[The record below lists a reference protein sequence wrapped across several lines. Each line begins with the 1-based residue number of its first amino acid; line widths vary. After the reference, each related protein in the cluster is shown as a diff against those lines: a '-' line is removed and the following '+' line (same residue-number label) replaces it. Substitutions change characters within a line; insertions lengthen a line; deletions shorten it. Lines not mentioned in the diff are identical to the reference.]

1 MNKAIYI
8 YAAAALTLASCSS
21 DEVIRQAERADTIS
35 FRGVVGLNTRAVNM
49 TQEKLEKEGM
59 YVTTFTTDGERLY
72 GETPYAL
79 TGGAWVSN
87 PPQKWGGNSQ
97 LSFFL
102 TSPKLSEWAT
112 DFELTAD
119 NKAQELLIT
128 ISEDISTQ
136 KDYVVAYL
144 PNANK
149 DEFNKP
155 TEAHLK
161 HVLSSVVI
169 KAKNTNDAFV
179 YQVKGIRF
187 NGVNRKASVNFL
199 TESARHCAIDTKS
212 YELTYSTAV
221 TLNGESQSLMG
232 SAQNAILAPQPEE
245 GTLAQRWDGSAPA
258 FSTQSYI
265 SVLVN
270 ITSKYGAQ
278 VYPAGGGFGW
288 VAIGL
293 PYEWESGKKY
303 VYTLDFS
310 DGAGRVDPNPGNDV
324 NPDGIDPTKPK
335 DPALGKPILGKRVKF
350 GIAVSPWGD
359 GGSTDVTLGDNQ
371 IKFTVGVDAWADQ
384 EIDTEI
390 N

>member
-35 FRGVVGLNTRAVNM
+35 FRSVVGLNTRAVNM
-49 TQEKLEKEGM
+49 TQDKLENEGM
-59 YVTTFTTDGERLY
+59 YVTTFTPDGERLY
-72 GETPYAL
+72 GETQYTL

-128 ISEDISTQ
+128 IGEDIPTQ

-161 HVLSSVVI
+161 HLLSSVVI

-179 YQVKGIRF
+179 YQVKGIRL
-187 NGVNRKASVNFL
+187 NGVNRRASVNFL

-258 FSTQSYI
+258 LSTQSYI

-310 DGAGRVDPNPGNDV
+310 DGAGRVDPNPGDAV
-324 NPDGIDPTKPK
+324 HPGVG

-371 IKFTVGVDAWADQ
+371 IKFTVGVDAWSDR
-384 EIDTEI
+384 EIDAEI
-390 N
+390 K

>member
-49 TQEKLEKEGM
+49 TQDKLENEGM
-59 YVTTFTTDGERLY
+59 YVTTFTPDGERLY
-72 GETPYAL
+72 GETQYTL

-128 ISEDISTQ
+128 IGENISTQ

-161 HVLSSVVI
+161 HLLSSIEI
-169 KAKNTNDAFV
+169 KAKNTNDAFR
-179 YQVKGIRF
+179 YEVKGIRL
-187 NGVNRKASVNFL
+187 NGVNRKAFVNFL
-199 TESARHCAIDTKS
+199 TESASYSAIDTRT

-258 FSTQSYI
+258 LSTQSYI

-310 DGAGRVDPNPGNDV
+310 DGAGRVDPNPGDAV
-324 NPDGIDPTKPK
+324 QPGVG

-371 IKFTVGVDAWADQ
+371 IKFTVGVDAWSDR
-384 EIDTEI
+384 EIDAEI
-390 N
+390 K

>member
-179 YQVKGIRF
+179 YQVKGIRL
-187 NGVNRKASVNFL
+187 NGVNEKAKVNFS
-199 TESARHCAIDTKS
+199 TESAAPNDATTTRS
-212 YELTYSTAV
+212 YEQTYAPAI
-221 TLNGESQSLMG
+221 TLNGGDQSLMG
-232 SAQNAILAPQPEE
+232 IAQNAILAPQPAE
-245 GTLAQRWDGSAPA
+245 GTLAQRWGGEAPA
-258 FSTQSYI
+258 DDKSTYI

-310 DGAGRVDPNPGNDV
+310 DGAGRVDPNPGDAV
-324 NPDGIDPTKPK
+324 QPGVG

-350 GIAVSPWGD
+350 GIAVGPWGD

-371 IKFTVGVDAWADQ
+371 IKFTVGVDAWSDR
-384 EIDTEI
+384 EIDAEI
-390 N
+390 K

>member
-49 TQEKLEKEGM
+49 TQDKLENEGM

-72 GETPYAL
+72 GETQYTL

-169 KAKNTNDAFV
+169 KAKNTNDAFR
-179 YQVKGIRF
+179 YEVKGIRL
-187 NGVNRKASVNFL
+187 NGVNRKAFVNFL
-199 TESARHCAIDTKS
+199 SESASYSAIDTRT

-258 FSTQSYI
+258 LSTQSYI

-310 DGAGRVDPNPGNDV
+310 DGAGRVDPNPGDAV
-324 NPDGIDPTKPK
+324 HPGVG

-359 GGSTDVTLGDNQ
+359 GGSTDVTLSDNL

-384 EIDTEI
+384 EIDAEI
-390 N
+390 K

>member
-49 TQEKLEKEGM
+49 TQDKLENEGM
-59 YVTTFTTDGERLY
+59 YVTTFTPDGERLY
-72 GETPYAL
+72 GETQYTL

-128 ISEDISTQ
+128 IGEDIPTQ

-161 HVLSSVVI
+161 HLLSSIEI
-169 KAKNTNDAFV
+169 KAKNTNDAFR
-179 YQVKGIRF
+179 YEVKGIRL
-187 NGVNRKASVNFL
+187 NGVNRKAFVNFL
-199 TESARHCAIDTKS
+199 TESASYSAIDTRT

-232 SAQNAILAPQPEE
+232 SAQNAILAPQPKE

-258 FSTQSYI
+258 LSTQSYI

-288 VAIGL
+288 VAIGV

-310 DGAGRVDPNPGNDV
+310 DGAGRVDPNPGDAV
-324 NPDGIDPTKPK
+324 QPGVG

-371 IKFTVGVDAWADQ
+371 IKFTVGVDAWSDR
-384 EIDTEI
+384 EIDAEI
-390 N
+390 K

>member
-49 TQEKLEKEGM
+49 TQDKLENEGM

-72 GETPYAL
+72 GETQYTL

-128 ISEDISTQ
+128 IGEDIPTQ

-179 YQVKGIRF
+179 YQVKGIRL
-187 NGVNRKASVNFL
+187 NGVNRRASVNFL

-258 FSTQSYI
+258 VSTQSYI

-310 DGAGRVDPNPGNDV
+310 DGAGRVDPNPGDAV
-324 NPDGIDPTKPK
+324 HPGVG

-371 IKFTVGVDAWADQ
+371 IKFTVGVDAWSDQ
-384 EIDTEI
+384 EIDAEI
-390 N
+390 K

>member
-49 TQEKLEKEGM
+49 TQDKLENEGM
-59 YVTTFTTDGERLY
+59 YVTTFTPDGERLY
-72 GETPYAL
+72 GETQYTL

-128 ISEDISTQ
+128 IGENISTQ

-179 YQVKGIRF
+179 YQVKGIRL
-187 NGVNRKASVNFL
+187 NGVNRRASVNFL
-199 TESARHCAIDTKS
+199 TESASYSAIDTRT

-232 SAQNAILAPQPEE
+232 SAQNAILAPQPKE
-245 GTLAQRWDGSAPA
+245 GTLAHRWDGSAPA
-258 FSTQSYI
+258 LSTQSYI

-288 VAIGL
+288 VAIGV

-310 DGAGRVDPNPGNDV
+310 DGAGRVDPNPGDAV
-324 NPDGIDPTKPK
+324 HPGVG

-371 IKFTVGVDAWADQ
+371 IKFTVGVDAWSDR
-384 EIDTEI
+384 EIDAEI
-390 N
+390 K

>member
-112 DFELTAD
+112 DFELTAE

-161 HVLSSVVI
+161 HVLSSVEI
-169 KAKNTNDAFV
+169 KAKNTNDAFR
-179 YQVKGIRF
+179 YEVKGIRL
-187 NGVNRKASVNFL
+187 NGVNEKAKVNFS
-199 TESARHCAIDTKS
+199 TESAAPNDATTTRS
-212 YELTYSTAV
+212 YEQTYAPAI
-221 TLNGESQSLMG
+221 TLNGGDQSLMG
-232 SAQNAILAPQPEE
+232 IAQNAILAPQPAE
-245 GTLAQRWDGSAPA
+245 GTLAQRWGGEAPA
-258 FSTQSYI
+258 DDKSTYI

-288 VAIGL
+288 VAIGV
-293 PYEWESGKKY
+293 PYVWESGKKY

-324 NPDGIDPTKPK
+324 HPGVS

-371 IKFTVGVDAWADQ
+371 IKFTVGVDAWSDR
-384 EIDTEI
+384 EIDAEI
-390 N
+390 K

>member
-49 TQEKLEKEGM
+49 TQDKLENEGM
-59 YVTTFTTDGERLY
+59 YVTTFTPDGERLY
-72 GETPYAL
+72 GETQYTL

-128 ISEDISTQ
+128 IGEDIPTQ

-161 HVLSSVVI
+161 HLLSSIEI
-169 KAKNTNDAFV
+169 KAKNTNDAFR
-179 YQVKGIRF
+179 YEVKGIRL
-187 NGVNRKASVNFL
+187 NGVNRKAFVNFL
-199 TESARHCAIDTKS
+199 TESASYSAIDTRT

-232 SAQNAILAPQPEE
+232 SAQNAILAPQPKE
-245 GTLAQRWDGSAPA
+245 GTLAHRWDGSAPA
-258 FSTQSYI
+258 LSTQSYI

-310 DGAGRVDPNPGNDV
+310 DGAGRVDPNPGDAV
-324 NPDGIDPTKPK
+324 HPGVD

-384 EIDTEI
+384 EIDAEI
-390 N
+390 K

>member
-35 FRGVVGLNTRAVNM
+35 FRSVVGLNTRAVNM
-49 TQEKLEKEGM
+49 TQDKLENDGM
-59 YVTTFTTDGERLY
+59 YVTTFTPGGDRLY
-72 GETPYAL
+72 EETPYAL
-79 TGGAWVSN
+79 TDGVWVSN
-87 PPQKWGGNSQ
+87 PPQKWSGFSE

-119 NKAQELLIT
+119 NKAQEHPIT
-128 ISEDISTQ
+128 IGADISTQ

-155 TEAHLK
+155 TEAQLK

-179 YQVKGIRF
+179 YRVKGIRL
-187 NGVNRKASVNFL
+187 NGVNEIAKVNFS
-199 TESARHCAIDTKS
+199 TESAAPNDAIHTKS
-212 YELTYSTAV
+212 YELTYGTAI
-221 TLNGESQSLMG
+221 TLNGGDQSLMG
-232 SAQNAILAPQPEE
+232 SDENAILAPQPAV
-245 GTLAQRWDGSAPA
+245 GTLAQRWGGEVPA
-258 FSTQSYI
+258 DAKSTYI

-288 VAIGL
+288 VAIGV
-293 PYEWESGKKY
+293 PYVWESGKKY

-310 DGAGRVDPNPGNDV
+310 DGAGRVDPNPGDAV
-324 NPDGIDPTKPK
+324 HPGVG
-335 DPALGKPILGKRVKF
+335 DPALGRPVLGTRVKF

-359 GGSTDVTLGDNQ
+359 GGSTDVTLEDNQ
-371 IKFTVGVDAWADQ
+371 IKFTVGVDAWGNE
-384 EIDTEI
+384 EIDAEI

>member
-8 YAAAALTLASCSS
+8 YAAVALTLASCSS

-49 TQEKLEKEGM
+49 TQDKLENEGM
-59 YVTTFTTDGERLY
+59 YVTTFTPDGERLY
-72 GETPYAL
+72 GETQYTL

-128 ISEDISTQ
+128 TGEDIPTQ

-179 YQVKGIRF
+179 YQVKGIRL
-187 NGVNRKASVNFL
+187 NGVNRRASVNFL
-199 TESARHCAIDTKS
+199 TESASYSAIDTRT
-212 YELTYSTAV
+212 YELTYSTVV

-232 SAQNAILAPQPEE
+232 SAQNAILAPQPKE
-245 GTLAQRWDGSAPA
+245 GTLAHRWDGYVPPS
-258 FSTQSYI
+258 SLQTYI

-310 DGAGRVDPNPGNDV
+310 DGAGRVDPNPGDAV
-324 NPDGIDPTKPK
+324 HPGVG
-335 DPALGKPILGKRVKF
+335 DPALGQPILGKRVKF

-384 EIDTEI
+384 EIDAEI
-390 N
+390 K

>member
-8 YAAAALTLASCSS
+8 YAAAALTLASCSC

-35 FRGVVGLNTRAVNM
+35 FRSVVGLNTRAVNM
-49 TQEKLEKEGM
+49 TQDKLENEGM
-59 YVTTFTTDGERLY
+59 YVTTFTPGGERLY

-79 TGGAWVSN
+79 TDGAWVSN
-87 PPQKWGGNSQ
+87 PPQKWSGFSE

-128 ISEDISTQ
+128 IGDDISTQ

-144 PNANK
+144 PNAKK

-155 TEAHLK
+155 TEAQLK
-161 HVLSSVVI
+161 HLLSSVVI

-179 YQVKGIRF
+179 YQVKGIRL
-187 NGVNRKASVNFL
+187 NGVNRRASVNFL
-199 TESARHCAIDTKS
+199 TESARHCAIATKS

-258 FSTQSYI
+258 LSTQSYI

-310 DGAGRVDPNPGNDV
+310 DGAGRVDPNPGDAV
-324 NPDGIDPTKPK
+324 HPGVG
-335 DPALGKPILGKRVKF
+335 DPALGQPILGKRVKF

-359 GGSTDVTLGDNQ
+359 GGSTDVTLEDNQ
-371 IKFTVGVDAWADQ
+371 IKFTVGVDAWVDDEKDA
-384 EIDTEI
+384 EI

>member
-49 TQEKLEKEGM
+49 TQDKLENEGM
-59 YVTTFTTDGERLY
+59 YVTTFTPDGERLY
-72 GETPYAL
+72 GETQYTL

-128 ISEDISTQ
+128 IGEDIPTQ

-161 HVLSSVVI
+161 HLLSSVVI

-179 YQVKGIRF
+179 YQVKGIRL
-187 NGVNRKASVNFL
+187 NGVNRKAVVNFL
-199 TESARHCAIDTKS
+199 TESSRFSAIDTRT

-258 FSTQSYI
+258 LSTQSYI

-310 DGAGRVDPNPGNDV
+310 DGAGRVDPNPGDAV
-324 NPDGIDPTKPK
+324 QPGVG

-371 IKFTVGVDAWADQ
+371 IKFTVGVDAWSDQ
-384 EIDTEI
+384 EIDAEI
-390 N
+390 K

>member
-179 YQVKGIRF
+179 YQVKGIRL
-187 NGVNRKASVNFL
+187 NGVNEKAKVNFS
-199 TESARHCAIDTKS
+199 TESAAPNDATTTRS
-212 YELTYSTAV
+212 YEQTYAPAI
-221 TLNGESQSLMG
+221 TLNGGDQSLMG
-232 SAQNAILAPQPEE
+232 IAQNAILAPQPAE
-245 GTLAQRWDGSAPA
+245 GTLAQRWGGEAPA
-258 FSTQSYI
+258 DDKSTYI

-288 VAIGL
+288 VAIGV
-293 PYEWESGKKY
+293 PYVWESGKKY

-310 DGAGRVDPNPGNDV
+310 DGAGRVDPEPGAAV
-324 NPDGIDPTKPK
+324 HPGVG

-359 GGSTDVTLGDNQ
+359 GGSTDVTLGDNL
-371 IKFTVGVDAWADQ
+371 IKFTVGVDAWYDEEKDA
-384 EIDTEI
+384 EIK
-390 N
+390 

>member
-49 TQEKLEKEGM
+49 TQDKLENEGM

-72 GETPYAL
+72 GETQYTL

-169 KAKNTNDAFV
+169 KAKNTNDAFR
-179 YQVKGIRF
+179 YEVKGIRL
-187 NGVNRKASVNFL
+187 NGVNRKAFVNFL
-199 TESARHCAIDTKS
+199 SESASYSAIDTRT

-258 FSTQSYI
+258 LSTQSYI

-350 GIAVSPWGD
+350 GITVSPWGD

-371 IKFTVGVDAWADQ
+371 IKFTVGVDAWYDEEKDA
-384 EIDTEI
+384 EI

>member
-21 DEVIRQAERADTIS
+21 DEVIRQAERTDTIS

-79 TGGAWVSN
+79 TGGVWMSN

-112 DFELTAD
+112 GFELTAD

-161 HVLSSVVI
+161 HVLSSVEI

-179 YQVKGIRF
+179 YQVKGIRL
-187 NGVNRKASVNFL
+187 NGVNEKAKVNFS
-199 TESARHCAIDTKS
+199 TESAAPNDATTTRS
-212 YELTYSTAV
+212 YEQTYAPAI
-221 TLNGESQSLMG
+221 TLNGGDQSLMG
-232 SAQNAILAPQPEE
+232 SAQNAILAPQPAE
-245 GTLAQRWDGSAPA
+245 GTLAQRWEGQVPTY
-258 FSTQSYI
+258 STLTYI

-324 NPDGIDPTKPK
+324 HPGVS

-384 EIDTEI
+384 EIDAEI

>member
-49 TQEKLEKEGM
+49 TQDKLENEGM
-59 YVTTFTTDGERLY
+59 YVTTFTPDGERLY
-72 GETPYAL
+72 GETQYTL

-128 ISEDISTQ
+128 IGEDISTQ

-161 HVLSSVVI
+161 HLLSSVVI

-187 NGVNRKASVNFL
+187 NGVNRQAYVNL
-199 TESARHCAIDTKS
+199 STESASFRAIDTRT

-232 SAQNAILAPQPEE
+232 SAQNAILAPQPKE
-245 GTLAQRWDGSAPA
+245 GTLAQRWDGYVPPS
-258 FSTQSYI
+258 SLQTYI

-310 DGAGRVDPNPGNDV
+310 DGAGRVDPNPGDAV
-324 NPDGIDPTKPK
+324 HPGVG
-335 DPALGKPILGKRVKF
+335 DPALGQPILGKRVKF

-384 EIDTEI
+384 EIDAEI
-390 N
+390 K

>member
-21 DEVIRQAERADTIS
+21 DEVIRQAERTDTIS

-79 TGGAWVSN
+79 TGGVWMSN

-161 HVLSSVVI
+161 HVLSSVEI

-179 YQVKGIRF
+179 YQVKGIRL
-187 NGVNRKASVNFL
+187 NGVNEKAKVNFS
-199 TESARHCAIDTKS
+199 TESAAPNDATTTRS
-212 YELTYSTAV
+212 YEQTYAPAI
-221 TLNGESQSLMG
+221 TLNGGDQSLMG
-232 SAQNAILAPQPEE
+232 SAQNAILAPQPAE
-245 GTLAQRWDGSAPA
+245 GTLAQRWGGEAPA
-258 FSTQSYI
+258 DDKSTYI

-288 VAIGL
+288 VAIGV
-293 PYEWESGKKY
+293 PYVWESGKKY

-324 NPDGIDPTKPK
+324 HPGVS

-371 IKFTVGVDAWADQ
+371 IKFTVGVDAWGNE
-384 EIDTEI
+384 EIDAEI

>member
-79 TGGAWVSN
+79 TGGVWVSN

-119 NKAQELLIT
+119 NKAQELQIT
-128 ISEDISTQ
+128 ISEDIPTQ

-161 HVLSSVVI
+161 HVLSSVEI

-179 YQVKGIRF
+179 YQVKGIRL
-187 NGVNRKASVNFL
+187 NGVNEKAKVNFS
-199 TESARHCAIDTKS
+199 TESAAPNDATTTRS
-212 YELTYSTAV
+212 YEQTYAPAI
-221 TLNGESQSLMG
+221 TLNGGDQSLMG
-232 SAQNAILAPQPEE
+232 IAQNAILAPQPAE
-245 GTLAQRWDGSAPA
+245 GTLAQRWGGEAPA
-258 FSTQSYI
+258 DDKSTYI

-293 PYEWESGKKY
+293 PYVWESGKKY

-324 NPDGIDPTKPK
+324 HPGVS

-371 IKFTVGVDAWADQ
+371 IKFTVGVDAWSDR
-384 EIDTEI
+384 EIDAEI
-390 N
+390 K

>member
-49 TQEKLEKEGM
+49 TQDKLENEGM
-59 YVTTFTTDGERLY
+59 YVTTFTPDGERLY
-72 GETPYAL
+72 GETQYTL

-128 ISEDISTQ
+128 IGEDIPTQ

-155 TEAHLK
+155 SEAHLK
-161 HVLSSVVI
+161 HLLSSIEI
-169 KAKNTNDAFV
+169 KAKNTNDAFR
-179 YQVKGIRF
+179 YEVKGIRL
-187 NGVNRKASVNFL
+187 NGVNRKAFVNFL
-199 TESARHCAIDTKS
+199 TESASYSAIDTRT

-258 FSTQSYI
+258 LSTQSYI

-288 VAIGL
+288 VAIGV

-310 DGAGRVDPNPGNDV
+310 DGAGRVDPNPGDAV
-324 NPDGIDPTKPK
+324 HPGVG

-371 IKFTVGVDAWADQ
+371 IKFTVGVDAWSDR
-384 EIDTEI
+384 EIDAEI
-390 N
+390 K

>member
-49 TQEKLEKEGM
+49 TQDKLENEGM
-59 YVTTFTTDGERLY
+59 YVTTFTPDGERLY
-72 GETPYAL
+72 GETQYTL

-128 ISEDISTQ
+128 IGEDIPTQ

-161 HVLSSVVI
+161 HLLSSIEI

-179 YQVKGIRF
+179 YQVKGIRL
-187 NGVNRKASVNFL
+187 NGVNRRASVNFL
-199 TESARHCAIDTKS
+199 TESASYSAIDTRT

-232 SAQNAILAPQPEE
+232 SAQNAILAPQPKE

-258 FSTQSYI
+258 LSTQSYI

-310 DGAGRVDPNPGNDV
+310 DGAGRVDPNPGDAV
-324 NPDGIDPTKPK
+324 HPGVG

-371 IKFTVGVDAWADQ
+371 IKFTVGVDAWSDR
-384 EIDTEI
+384 EIDAEI
-390 N
+390 K

>member
-35 FRGVVGLNTRAVNM
+35 FRGVVGLNTRAVDM
-49 TQEKLEKEGM
+49 TQGKLENEGM
-59 YVTTFTTDGERLY
+59 YVTTFTPDGERLY
-72 GETPYAL
+72 GETQYTL

-119 NKAQELLIT
+119 NKAQEFLIT
-128 ISEDISTQ
+128 IGEDISTQ

-161 HVLSSVVI
+161 HLLSSVVI

-179 YQVKGIRF
+179 YQVKGIRL
-187 NGVNRKASVNFL
+187 NGVTNKAKVNFS
-199 TESARHCAIDTKS
+199 TESAAPNDAITTRS
-212 YELTYSTAV
+212 YELTYAPSI
-221 TLNGESQSLMG
+221 TLNGGDQSLME
-232 SAQNAILAPQPEE
+232 SAQNAILAPQP
-245 GTLAQRWDGSAPA
+245 TDAALAAAWGGEASADA
-258 FSTQSYI
+258 KSTYI

-310 DGAGRVDPNPGNDV
+310 DGAGRVDPNPGDAV
-324 NPDGIDPTKPK
+324 QPGVG

-371 IKFTVGVDAWADQ
+371 IKFTVGVDAWSDVEKDA
-384 EIDTEI
+384 EI

>member
-21 DEVIRQAERADTIS
+21 DEVIRQAERADTIG
-35 FRGVVGLNTRAVNM
+35 FRSVVGLNTRAVNM
-49 TQEKLEKEGM
+49 TQDKLENEGM
-59 YVTTFTTDGERLY
+59 YVTTFTPDGERLY
-72 GETPYAL
+72 GETQYTL

-128 ISEDISTQ
+128 IGEDIPTQ

-161 HVLSSVVI
+161 HLLSSVVI
-169 KAKNTNDAFV
+169 KAKNTNDAFR
-179 YQVKGIRF
+179 YEVKGIRL
-187 NGVNRKASVNFL
+187 NGVNRKAFVNFL
-199 TESARHCAIDTKS
+199 TESASYSAIDTRT

-258 FSTQSYI
+258 LSTQSYI

-310 DGAGRVDPNPGNDV
+310 DGAGRVDPNPGDAV
-324 NPDGIDPTKPK
+324 HPGVG
-335 DPALGKPILGKRVKF
+335 DPALGQPILGKRVKF

-371 IKFTVGVDAWADQ
+371 IKFTVGVDAWSDR
-384 EIDTEI
+384 EIDAEI
-390 N
+390 K

>member
-49 TQEKLEKEGM
+49 TQDKLENEGM
-59 YVTTFTTDGERLY
+59 YVTTFTPDGERLY
-72 GETPYAL
+72 GETQYTL

-128 ISEDISTQ
+128 IGEDIPTQ

-161 HVLSSVVI
+161 HLLSSIEI
-169 KAKNTNDAFV
+169 KAKNTNDAFR
-179 YQVKGIRF
+179 YEVKGIRL
-187 NGVNRKASVNFL
+187 NGVNRKAFVNFL
-199 TESARHCAIDTKS
+199 TESASYSAIDTRT

-232 SAQNAILAPQPEE
+232 SAQNAILAPQPKE
-245 GTLAQRWDGSAPA
+245 GTLAHRWDGSAPA
-258 FSTQSYI
+258 LSTQSYI

-288 VAIGL
+288 VAIGV

-310 DGAGRVDPNPGNDV
+310 DGAGRVDPNPGDAV
-324 NPDGIDPTKPK
+324 HPGVD

-359 GGSTDVTLGDNQ
+359 GGSTDVTLSDNL

-384 EIDTEI
+384 EIDAEI
-390 N
+390 K

>member
-1 MNKAIYI
+1 M
-8 YAAAALTLASCSS
+8 
-21 DEVIRQAERADTIS
+21 
-35 FRGVVGLNTRAVNM
+35 
-49 TQEKLEKEGM
+49 
-59 YVTTFTTDGERLY
+59 
-72 GETPYAL
+72 
-79 TGGAWVSN
+79 
-87 PPQKWGGNSQ
+87 
-97 LSFFL
+97 
-102 TSPKLSEWAT
+102 
-112 DFELTAD
+112 
-119 NKAQELLIT
+119 
-128 ISEDISTQ
+128 
-136 KDYVVAYL
+136 AYL

-161 HVLSSVVI
+161 HLLSSVVI
-169 KAKNTNDAFV
+169 KAKNTNDAFR
-179 YQVKGIRF
+179 YEVKGIRL
-187 NGVNRKASVNFL
+187 NGVNRKAFVNFS
-199 TESARHCAIDTKS
+199 TESASFSAIDTKS

-232 SAQNAILAPQPEE
+232 SAQNAILAPQPAE
-245 GTLAQRWDGSAPA
+245 GTLAHRWYGGVPVSSLD
-258 FSTQSYI
+258 TYI

-310 DGAGRVDPNPGNDV
+310 DGAGRVDPNPGDAV
-324 NPDGIDPTKPK
+324 HPGVG

-350 GIAVSPWGD
+350 GIAVGPWGD
-359 GGSTDVTLGDNQ
+359 GGSTDVTLSDNL

-384 EIDTEI
+384 EIDAEI

>member
-35 FRGVVGLNTRAVNM
+35 FRSVVGLNTRAVNM
-49 TQEKLEKEGM
+49 TQDKLENEGM
-59 YVTTFTTDGERLY
+59 YVTTFTPDGERLY
-72 GETPYAL
+72 GETQYTL

-128 ISEDISTQ
+128 IGEDIPTQ

-169 KAKNTNDAFV
+169 KAKNTNDAFR
-179 YQVKGIRF
+179 YEVKGIRL
-187 NGVNRKASVNFL
+187 NGVNRKAFVNFL
-199 TESARHCAIDTKS
+199 TESASYSAIDTRT

-258 FSTQSYI
+258 LSTQSYI

-310 DGAGRVDPNPGNDV
+310 DGAGRVDPNPGDAV
-324 NPDGIDPTKPK
+324 HPGVG
-335 DPALGKPILGKRVKF
+335 DPALGQPILGKRVKF

-371 IKFTVGVDAWADQ
+371 IKFTVGVDAWSDR
-384 EIDTEI
+384 EIDAEI
-390 N
+390 K

>member
-8 YAAAALTLASCSS
+8 YAAAALALASCSS

-49 TQEKLEKEGM
+49 TQDKLENEGM
-59 YVTTFTTDGERLY
+59 YVTTFTPGGERLY

-79 TGGAWVSN
+79 TDGAWVSN
-87 PPQKWGGNSQ
+87 PPQKWSGFSE

-128 ISEDISTQ
+128 IGDDISTQ

-144 PNANK
+144 PNAKK

-155 TEAHLK
+155 TEAQLK
-161 HVLSSVVI
+161 HLLSSVVI

-179 YQVKGIRF
+179 YQVKGIRL
-187 NGVNRKASVNFL
+187 NGVNRKAFVNFL
-199 TESARHCAIDTKS
+199 TESAAPNDAIHTKS
-212 YELTYSTAV
+212 YELTYGTAI
-221 TLNGESQSLMG
+221 TLNGGDQSLMG
-232 SAQNAILAPQPEE
+232 SDENAILAPQPAE
-245 GTLAQRWDGSAPA
+245 GPLAQRWSAEAPA
-258 FSTQSYI
+258 DAKSTYI

-288 VAIGL
+288 VAIGV
-293 PYEWESGKKY
+293 PYVWKSGKKY

-310 DGAGRVDPNPGNDV
+310 DGAGRVDPEPGDAV
-324 NPDGIDPTKPK
+324 HPGVD
-335 DPALGKPILGKRVKF
+335 DPALGRPILGKRVKF

-359 GGSTDVTLGDNQ
+359 GGSSDVTLGDNQ
-371 IKFTVGVDAWADQ
+371 IKFTVGVDAWVDDEKDA
-384 EIDTEI
+384 EI

>member
-49 TQEKLEKEGM
+49 TQDKLENEGM
-59 YVTTFTTDGERLY
+59 YVTTFTPDGERLY
-72 GETPYAL
+72 GETQYTL

-128 ISEDISTQ
+128 IGEDIPTQ

-161 HVLSSVVI
+161 HLLSSIEI
-169 KAKNTNDAFV
+169 KAKNTNDAFR
-179 YQVKGIRF
+179 YEVKGIRL
-187 NGVNRKASVNFL
+187 NGVNRKAFVNFL
-199 TESARHCAIDTKS
+199 TESASYSAIDTRT

-232 SAQNAILAPQPEE
+232 SAQNAILAPQPKE
-245 GTLAQRWDGSAPA
+245 GTLAHRWDGSAPA
-258 FSTQSYI
+258 LSTQSYI

-288 VAIGL
+288 VAIGV

-310 DGAGRVDPNPGNDV
+310 DGAGRVDPNPGDAV
-324 NPDGIDPTKPK
+324 QPGVG

-371 IKFTVGVDAWADQ
+371 IKFTVGVDAWSDR
-384 EIDTEI
+384 EIDAEI
-390 N
+390 K

>member
-49 TQEKLEKEGM
+49 TQDKLENEGM
-59 YVTTFTTDGERLY
+59 YVTTFTPDGERLY
-72 GETPYAL
+72 GETQYTL

-128 ISEDISTQ
+128 IGENISTQ

-161 HVLSSVVI
+161 HLLSSIEI
-169 KAKNTNDAFV
+169 KAKNTNDAFR
-179 YQVKGIRF
+179 YEVKGIRL
-187 NGVNRKASVNFL
+187 NGVNRKAFVNFL
-199 TESARHCAIDTKS
+199 TESASYSAIDTRT

-232 SAQNAILAPQPEE
+232 SAQNAILAPQPKE
-245 GTLAQRWDGSAPA
+245 GTLAHRWDGSAPA
-258 FSTQSYI
+258 LSTQSYI

-310 DGAGRVDPNPGNDV
+310 DGAGRVDPNPGDAV
-324 NPDGIDPTKPK
+324 HPGVG

-371 IKFTVGVDAWADQ
+371 IKFTVGVDAWSDR
-384 EIDTEI
+384 EIDAEI
-390 N
+390 K

>member
-49 TQEKLEKEGM
+49 TQDKLENEGM
-59 YVTTFTTDGERLY
+59 YVTTFTEDGSLLY
-72 GETPYAL
+72 GETHYTLQESVWKA
-79 TGGAWVSN
+79 T
-87 PPQKWGGNSQ
+87 PPQSWGAHSQ

-102 TSPKLSEWAT
+102 THPKPSDWAT
-112 DFELTAD
+112 GFQLTAE
-119 NKAQELLIT
+119 NKEQELEIT
-128 ISEDISTQ
+128 IDEEIATQ
-136 KDYVVAYL
+136 QDYVVCYL
-144 PNANK
+144 K
-149 DEFNKP
+149 DEQKNATNDTP
-155 TEAHLK
+155 NQAILK

-179 YQVKGIRF
+179 YQVKGIRL
-187 NGVNRKASVNFL
+187 NGVNNKAKMNFS
-199 TESARHCAIDTKS
+199 TQSAAPNDAITTRS
-212 YELTYSTAV
+212 YELTYDQAIP
-221 TLNGESQSLMG
+221 LNGGDQLLMG
-232 SAQNAILAPQPEE
+232 RAQNAILAPQPTDA
-245 GTLAQRWDGSAPA
+245 TLAAAWGGEASADA
-258 FSTQSYI
+258 KSTYI

-288 VAIGL
+288 VAIGV

-310 DGAGRVDPNPGNDV
+310 DGAGRVDPNPGDAV
-324 NPDGIDPTKPK
+324 HPGVG

-371 IKFTVGVDAWADQ
+371 IKFTVGVDAWGDVEKDA
-384 EIDTEI
+384 EI

>member
-35 FRGVVGLNTRAVNM
+35 FRSVVGLNTRAVNM
-49 TQEKLEKEGM
+49 TQDKLENEGM

-72 GETPYAL
+72 GETQYTL

-128 ISEDISTQ
+128 IGEDIPTQ

-179 YQVKGIRF
+179 YQVKGIRL
-187 NGVNRKASVNFL
+187 NGVNRRASVNFL

-258 FSTQSYI
+258 VSTQSYI

-310 DGAGRVDPNPGNDV
+310 DGAGRVDPNPGDAV
-324 NPDGIDPTKPK
+324 HPGVG

-371 IKFTVGVDAWADQ
+371 IKFTVGVDAWSDR
-384 EIDTEI
+384 EIDAEI
-390 N
+390 K

>member
-21 DEVIRQAERADTIS
+21 DEVIHQAERADTIS
-35 FRGVVGLNTRAVNM
+35 FRSVVGLNTRAVNM
-49 TQEKLEKEGM
+49 TQDKLENEGM
-59 YVTTFTTDGERLY
+59 YVTTFTPDGERLY
-72 GETPYAL
+72 GETQYTL

-128 ISEDISTQ
+128 IGEDIPTQ

-161 HVLSSVVI
+161 HLLSSVVI

-179 YQVKGIRF
+179 YQVKGIRL
-187 NGVNRKASVNFL
+187 NGVNRRASVNFL

-258 FSTQSYI
+258 LSTQSYI

-310 DGAGRVDPNPGNDV
+310 DGAGRVDPNPGDAV
-324 NPDGIDPTKPK
+324 HPGVG

-371 IKFTVGVDAWADQ
+371 IKFTVGVDAWSDR
-384 EIDTEI
+384 EIDAEI
-390 N
+390 K

>member
-49 TQEKLEKEGM
+49 TQDKLENEGM
-59 YVTTFTTDGERLY
+59 YVTTFTPDGERLY
-72 GETPYAL
+72 GETQYTL

-128 ISEDISTQ
+128 IGEDIPTQ

-161 HVLSSVVI
+161 HLLSSVVI
-169 KAKNTNDAFV
+169 KAKNTNDAFR
-179 YQVKGIRF
+179 YEVKGIRF
-187 NGVNRKASVNFL
+187 NGVNRQACVNFL
-199 TESARHCAIDTKS
+199 TESARHCAIDTRS

-221 TLNGESQSLMG
+221 TLNGESQSLMR

-258 FSTQSYI
+258 LSTQSYI

-288 VAIGL
+288 VAIGV

-310 DGAGRVDPNPGNDV
+310 DGAGRVDPNPGDAV
-324 NPDGIDPTKPK
+324 HPGVG
-335 DPALGKPILGKRVKF
+335 DPALGQPILGKRVKF

-384 EIDTEI
+384 EIDAEI
-390 N
+390 K

>member
-49 TQEKLEKEGM
+49 TQDKLENEGM
-59 YVTTFTTDGERLY
+59 YVTTFTPDGERLY
-72 GETPYAL
+72 GETQYTL

-128 ISEDISTQ
+128 IGEDIPTQ

-161 HVLSSVVI
+161 HLLSSIEI
-169 KAKNTNDAFV
+169 KAKNTNDAFR
-179 YQVKGIRF
+179 YEVKGIRL
-187 NGVNRKASVNFL
+187 NGVNRKAFVNFL
-199 TESARHCAIDTKS
+199 TESASYSAIDTRT

-232 SAQNAILAPQPEE
+232 SAQNAILAPQPKE
-245 GTLAQRWDGSAPA
+245 GTLAHRWDGSAPA
-258 FSTQSYI
+258 LSTQSYI

-310 DGAGRVDPNPGNDV
+310 DGAGRVDPNPGDAV
-324 NPDGIDPTKPK
+324 HPGVD

-359 GGSTDVTLGDNQ
+359 GGSTDVTLSDNL

-384 EIDTEI
+384 EIDAEI
-390 N
+390 K

>member
-49 TQEKLEKEGM
+49 TQDKLENEGM
-59 YVTTFTTDGERLY
+59 YVTTFTPDGERLY
-72 GETPYAL
+72 GETQYTL

-128 ISEDISTQ
+128 IGEDIPTQ

-161 HVLSSVVI
+161 HLLSSIEI
-169 KAKNTNDAFV
+169 KAKNTNDAFR
-179 YQVKGIRF
+179 YEVKGIRL
-187 NGVNRKASVNFL
+187 NGVNRKAFVNFL
-199 TESARHCAIDTKS
+199 TESASYSAIDTRT

-258 FSTQSYI
+258 LSTQSYI

-288 VAIGL
+288 VAIGV

-310 DGAGRVDPNPGNDV
+310 DGAGRVDPNPGDAV
-324 NPDGIDPTKPK
+324 QPGVG

-371 IKFTVGVDAWADQ
+371 IKFTVGVDAWSDR
-384 EIDTEI
+384 EIDAEI
-390 N
+390 K